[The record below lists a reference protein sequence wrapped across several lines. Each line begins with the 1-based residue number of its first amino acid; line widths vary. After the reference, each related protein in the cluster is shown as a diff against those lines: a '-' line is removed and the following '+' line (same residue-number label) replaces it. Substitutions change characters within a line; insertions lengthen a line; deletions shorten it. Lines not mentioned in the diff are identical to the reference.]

1 LVEGGGEK
9 VGWGTAGVLVCG
21 TGPGAGVGGGRVA
34 EMLNPAP
41 TVGSC
46 SVMVWKVVA
55 EIMFASARN
64 SSSWVNFLAR

>member
-1 LVEGGGEK
+1 MVEGGGEK

-41 TVGSC
+41 TAGSC
-46 SVMVWKVVA
+46 SVIVRKVVA
-55 EIMFASARN
+55 EITFASARN
-64 SSSWVNFLAR
+64 SSSWVNFLTR